1 MANSPGEALPCSCY
15 HKKQETSEVAPAMG
29 RPLGRRKREA
39 NPRGMA
45 RVNFPRSN
53 GNPDIL

>member
-1 MANSPGEALPCSCY
+1 
-15 HKKQETSEVAPAMG
+15 MG
-29 RPLGRRKREA
+29 RPLARRKREA

>member
-15 HKKQETSEVAPAMG
+15 HEKQETSEVAPVMG

-39 NPRGMA
+39 TPRGMA
-45 RVNFPRSN
+45 RVNFLGSN